1 MTTIQHL
8 AKNALPQ
15 HQGSFEEMDNN
26 IDEIGKSI
34 NEDKNMTLED
44 VLEDQGVEFAEE
56 MESFKETKD
65 KRFFTSY
72 RTGTRFFYEES
83 VHKHSQKRLK

>member
-1 MTTIQHL
+1 MIMTTIHHL
-8 AKNALPQ
+8 AKDALPQ
-15 HQGSFEEMDNN
+15 RQGCFEEMDKD

-34 NEDKNMTLED
+34 NEDKNVT
-44 VLEDQGVEFAEE
+44 LEDQGVEFAEE

-72 RTGTRFFYEES
+72 RTGIRFF
-83 VHKHSQKRLK
+83 

>member
-1 MTTIQHL
+1 MIMTTIQHL

-15 HQGSFEEMDNN
+15 HQGCFEEMDNN

-34 NEDKNMTLED
+34 NEDKNVTLED
-44 VLEDQGVEFAEE
+44 VLDDQGVEFAKE

-72 RTGTRFFYEES
+72 RTGTRFF
-83 VHKHSQKRLK
+83 

>member
-1 MTTIQHL
+1 
-8 AKNALPQ
+8 
-15 HQGSFEEMDNN
+15 MDKD

-34 NEDKNMTLED
+34 NEDKNVTLED

-72 RTGTRFFYEES
+72 QTGTRFF
-83 VHKHSQKRLK
+83 

>member
-1 MTTIQHL
+1 MIMTTILHL
-8 AKNALPQ
+8 AKDVLPQ
-15 HQGSFEEMDNN
+15 HQGSFEEMDND

-34 NEDKNMTLED
+34 NEDKNVTLED

-72 RTGTRFFYEES
+72 RTGTRFF
-83 VHKHSQKRLK
+83 

>member
-1 MTTIQHL
+1 MIMTTIQYL

-15 HQGSFEEMDNN
+15 HQGCFEEMDKD

-34 NEDKNMTLED
+34 NEDKNVTLED

-72 RTGTRFFYEES
+72 WTGTRFF
-83 VHKHSQKRLK
+83 

>member
-1 MTTIQHL
+1 MIMTTIQHL

-34 NEDKNMTLED
+34 NEDKNVTLED

-72 RTGTRFFYEES
+72 QTRTRFFLGRIYS
-83 VHKHSQKRLK
+83 